1 MIRVFFAVILAVL
14 VDFFGGAA
22 FPAGRWYFGF
32 ALILFLARQR
42 RLNAAFG
49 ASAVYGLS
57 LDVLHPAF
65 PFGTFTLT
73 HVALAAALTGAGAR
87 SVGVGSKWLYAAAF
101 FAVFGYAL
109 FLEFAIQAASGM
121 FGGSSC
127 VPRAPRICPQ
137 AVFYQ
142 ENGDMTHFKNVK
154 WVMSP
159 FSFTYGAQPV
169 CRNRQRQHHPRQPPV
184 WVSF

>member
-32 ALILFLARQR
+32 ALILFWARQR

-121 FGGSSC
+121 FGGASAPGAFSAGFLGSLVVSSAATL
-127 VPRAPRICPQ
+127 VGALAAAAAFRALQGFVRRRFFIKKM
-137 AVFYQ
+137 
-142 ENGDMTHFKNVK
+142 GT
-154 WVMSP
+154 
-159 FSFTYGAQPV
+159 
-169 CRNRQRQHHPRQPPV
+169 
-184 WVSF
+184 